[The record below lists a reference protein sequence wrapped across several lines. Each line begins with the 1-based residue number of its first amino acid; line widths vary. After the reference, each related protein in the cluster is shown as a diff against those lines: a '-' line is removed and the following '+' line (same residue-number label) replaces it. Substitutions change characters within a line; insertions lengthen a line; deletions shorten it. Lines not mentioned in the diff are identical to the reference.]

1 MNIITDIDFKVLN
14 FIHEHFTNS
23 LFDFLMPKVSFLG
36 NKGMIWIAAAIIM
49 LIFKK
54 YRETGIKIGIGLLT
68 GVIIGN
74 VLLKNL
80 LARERP
86 CWINDTVQMLI
97 AIPQDYSF
105 PSGHTLSSFIA
116 ATIIMNSN
124 KRMGIAA
131 YVLASLIAFSRLY
144 LYVHFPTD
152 VLAGVLLGITIGL
165 TISKLFYMYL
175 HRNFLLQENEKE
187 L

>member
-1 MNIITDIDFKVLN
+1 MNIISDIDFKVLN
-14 FIHEHFTNS
+14 FINEHFTNS

-54 YRETGIKIGIGLLT
+54 YRETGIKIGIGLFT

-105 PSGHTLSSFIA
+105 PS
-116 ATIIMNSN
+116 
-124 KRMGIAA
+124 
-131 YVLASLIAFSRLY
+131 
-144 LYVHFPTD
+144 
-152 VLAGVLLGITIGL
+152 
-165 TISKLFYMYL
+165 
-175 HRNFLLQENEKE
+175 
-187 L
+187 